1 MLKLIAC
8 SRHGLSETEILE
20 ILGMMG
26 YTGQLKVTSF
36 DFAMLRSA
44 TFDALFE
51 RPGGLMNFFHQ
62 HLREAVEFS
71 LLGEYETKLG

>member
-8 SRHGLSETEILE
+8 SRQGLSEAELQEILC
-20 ILGMMG
+20 MMG
-26 YTGQLKVTSF
+26 YSGSLKVTTF

-62 HLREAVEFS
+62 HLRESVEFS
-71 LLGEYETKLG
+71 LLGM